1 LKKVVEMH
9 IKKISTSLF
18 QVFAIV
24 SISVS
29 AYAWQISPQEQA
41 KKDTER
47 KNILNKELSAEQS
60 RLSRLT
66 NVLQQAIISKQPTQA
81 IALDIARHK
90 GNIDSL
96 NKELGIVILSAKNDA
111 VVDVKSDVRAPLVLP
126 KVAMT
131 SNKNILAN
139 NQKRQTAKAL
149 KPNMLVS
156 HNPFVQ
162 SQYQSQMLTVFKS
175 N

>member
-1 LKKVVEMH
+1 MH
-9 IKKISTSLF
+9 MKKISTSLF

-41 KKDTER
+41 KRDTER

-60 RLSRLT
+60 TLARLT
-66 NVLQQAIISKQPTQA
+66 TVLQQAISGKQPTQA

-96 NKELGIVILSAKNDA
+96 NKELGIGRVFVKHDVSNDVNA
-111 VVDVKSDVRAPLVLP
+111 HLVLP
-126 KVAMT
+126 KVAKISDESIFGKHVQKNNMVKKE
-131 SNKNILAN
+131 NKINVIAKNIYDAGL
-139 NQKRQTAKAL
+139 
-149 KPNMLVS
+149 
-156 HNPFVQ
+156 Q
-162 SQYQSQMLTVFKS
+162 SDLFS

>member
-41 KKDTER
+41 KRDTER

-60 RLSRLT
+60 TLARLT
-66 NVLQQAIISKQPTQA
+66 TVLQQAISSKQPTQA

-96 NKELGIVILSAKNDA
+96 NKELGIGIVSAKNDA
-111 VVDVKSDVRAPLVLP
+111 VVAVNAPLVLP
-126 KVAMT
+126 KVATT
-131 SNKNILAN
+131 SNKNIIAN